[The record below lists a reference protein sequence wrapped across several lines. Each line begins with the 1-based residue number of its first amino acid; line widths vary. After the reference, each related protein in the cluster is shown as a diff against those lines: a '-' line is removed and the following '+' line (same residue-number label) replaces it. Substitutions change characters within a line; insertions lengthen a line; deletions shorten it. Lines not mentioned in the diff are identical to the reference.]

1 VHRTELTRWQ
11 DPAVIER
18 LVREARRVAVVGLS
32 ANPMRPSHGVARYL
46 RRAGLT
52 ILPVNPALESWE
64 GLPAYA
70 SLADIDEPVDIVE
83 VFRTPRAALE
93 VAEQAVK
100 AGAGAL
106 WLQMGV
112 INEAAAELASAGGL
126 DVVMDRC
133 MAVEHREIAGWG

>member
-18 LVREARRVAVVGLS
+18 LVREARRIAVVGLS
-32 ANPMRPSHGVARYL
+32 ANPMRPSHGVAGYL

-64 GLPAYA
+64 GLPAHA
-70 SLADIDEPVDIVE
+70 SLADIDEPVDIVD
-83 VFRTPRAALE
+83 VFRRPSAALE

>member
-1 VHRTELTRWQ
+1 VHRTELARWQ

-18 LVREARRVAVVGLS
+18 LLHEARTVAVVGLS

-52 ILPVNPALESWE
+52 ILPVNPALDGWE
-64 GLPAYA
+64 GLPSYA
-70 SLADIDEPVDIVE
+70 SLTDIDRPVDVVD
-83 VFRTPRAALE
+83 VFRAPEAVLE
-93 VAEQAVK
+93 VAEQAV
-100 AGAGAL
+100 AIEAGAL

-112 INEAAAELASAGGL
+112 INEAAAELAAAGGL

>member
-1 VHRTELTRWQ
+1 
-11 DPAVIER
+11 
-18 LVREARRVAVVGLS
+18 
-32 ANPMRPSHGVARYL
+32 
-46 RRAGLT
+46 
-52 ILPVNPALESWE
+52 VNPALESWE

-70 SLADIDEPVDIVE
+70 ALADIDDPVDIVD
-83 VFRTPRAALE
+83 VFRTPDAALE

-112 INEAAAELASAGGL
+112 INEAAAELAAAGGL